1 MRCPNCNKFVPYGLD
16 QEPEVDLEIHQ
27 PSEDGVKTDMKTV
40 AEVSVEITGTVRI
53 ALTCEECGGELK
65 ESTFELSDVEIMVP
79 LTPPDGSDWEPDSE
93 WELLTDSAN
102 GIDQS
107 SEGKGRGAKTFYGT
121 SMELEVV
128 RNTTAR
134 DGNGEPVQVKATL
147 TWEDRVQASCM
158 DELT

>member
-1 MRCPNCNKFVPYGLD
+1 MRCPDCNKFVPYGLD
-16 QEPEVDLEIHQ
+16 SDPEVDLEIHQ
-27 PSEDGVKTDMKTV
+27 PVDGGVTP
-40 AEVSVEITGTVRI
+40 SVEITGTVRI

-65 ESTFELSDVEIMVP
+65 ESTFELSDVTIPVP

-93 WELLTDSAN
+93 WELVTDSAD

-128 RNTTAR
+128 RNTTATNVA
-134 DGNGEPVQVKATL
+134 GKPVQVKATAH
-147 TWEDRVQASCM
+147 WEDRVQASCM